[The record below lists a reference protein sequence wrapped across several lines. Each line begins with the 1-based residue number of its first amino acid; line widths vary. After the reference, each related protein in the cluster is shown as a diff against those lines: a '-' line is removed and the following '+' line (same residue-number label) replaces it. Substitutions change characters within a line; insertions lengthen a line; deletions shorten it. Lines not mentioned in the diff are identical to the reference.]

1 MKKILLFLSLFLVQY
16 AYTQTSESVKTE
28 NTKDVELLPSPE
40 NTSKV
45 YNMGLVD
52 TTPEYPGGM
61 SEFYKFV
68 SKNYRVPNVDKL
80 KGKVIVSF
88 IVDKDG
94 SVYDVKVLRDVGFG
108 TGNEAIRVF
117 KLMPKWKPAIQNDK
131 PVRCKYLLPISIST
145 E

>member
-1 MKKILLFLSLFLVQY
+1 MKKILLFLGLFLVQY

-28 NTKDVELLPSPE
+28 NTKEVELLPSPE

-45 YNMGLVD
+45 YNVELVD

-68 SKNYRVPNVDKL
+68 AKNYRVPNVDKL

-94 SVYDVKVLRDVGFG
+94 TVADIKKAVSAVVNIPAENLALVDVGRATF
-108 TGNEAIRVF
+108 F
-117 KLMPKWKPAIQNDK
+117 KEWQDKEDVSDVREND
-131 PVRCKYLLPISIST
+131 LIAA
-145 E
+145 